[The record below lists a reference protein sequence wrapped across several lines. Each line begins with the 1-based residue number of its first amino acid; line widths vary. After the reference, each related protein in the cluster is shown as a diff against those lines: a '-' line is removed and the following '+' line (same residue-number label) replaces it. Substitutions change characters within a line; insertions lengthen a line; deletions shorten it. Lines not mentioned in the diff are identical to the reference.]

1 MLHLVRQTQRAMSD
15 AARLKFTGRAAKTR
29 LEWTMCAG
37 IYTLPWRVI
46 THPASVLWFFFL
58 SLPLSLSLLSIL
70 FILDYQWKNQR
81 GDLEPSV
88 PWFYYLLFSKAGTH
102 LSFILFSPL
111 ASSLEFLNRQLTRRV
126 RKTIMSN
133 HIIDRPWGSSWSLPL
148 FKARR
153 MAFDSPSRDFP

>member
-1 MLHLVRQTQRAMSD
+1 MNNVRRDLHIAMTRNYSPRECSLV
-15 AARLKFTGRAAKTR
+15 
-29 LEWTMCAG
+29 
-37 IYTLPWRVI
+37 
-46 THPASVLWFFFL
+46 FFL
-58 SLPLSLSLLSIL
+58 SPSFSLAPFYPFYTRLSVKESTKRLGDTAIGTLILLPPPFESQHPSLLHPV
-70 FILDYQWKNQR
+70 F
-81 GDLEPSV
+81 SV
-88 PWFYYLLFSKAGTH
+88 
-102 LSFILFSPL
+102 

>member
-37 IYTLPWRVI
+37 IYTLAWRVI
-46 THPASVLWFFFL
+46 THPASVLRFFFL
-58 SLPLSLSLLSIL
+58 SLILSHSFLYSIISERINEETWRHSHRYFN
-70 FILDYQWKNQR
+70 FITSSQKPAPIF
-81 GDLEPSV
+81 PSSCFLRSIISRV
-88 PWFYYLLFSKAGTH
+88 PQ
-102 LSFILFSPL
+102 SPT
-111 ASSLEFLNRQLTRRV
+111 TRRV

-133 HIIDRPWGSSWSLPL
+133 HIIDRPWGSSWSSPL